1 MQQEYRIFLPH
12 EIQNKV
18 FPLVPYYNNQLGF
31 YIDILDDIIQFVKK
45 YELLIGYGEIFRKID
60 DKNFDYDP
68 TGFTH
73 WEYNYKPENE
83 YKKSVSEA
91 IEQMKEYLK
100 FISATRHDKYLISI
114 RLYDKYSIQNLIND

>member
-1 MQQEYRIFLPH
+1 MQQEYRIFLPQN
-12 EIQNKV
+12 IQDKV
-18 FPLVPYYNNQLGF
+18 FPLVPYYENQLGF
-31 YIDILDDIIQFVKK
+31 YIDTLDDIIKFIERYK
-45 YELLIGYGEIFRKID
+45 LLVVYGEIFKRLD
-60 DKNFDYDP
+60 NNNFDYDP

-100 FISATRHDKYLISI
+100 FIFSIRHDKYLISI